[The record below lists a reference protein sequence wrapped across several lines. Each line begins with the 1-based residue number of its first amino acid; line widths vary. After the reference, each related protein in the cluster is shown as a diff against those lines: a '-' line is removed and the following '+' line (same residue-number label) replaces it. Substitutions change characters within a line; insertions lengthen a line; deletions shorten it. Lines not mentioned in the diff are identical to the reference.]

1 MEQFIFSQ
9 NRSESLLKI
18 DSLVVQIIKVPN
30 FNNFTTSDVRS
41 AYIAISKD
49 SLLDPV
55 VVRRKLYSELLKLVN
70 KGWLK
75 KKVSNKKKGTRFC
88 KTELFDVEKLIT
100 FIESNPQK
108 IIPCNDIKKSL
119 TEKLNYYKSE
129 LLLNFGE
136 KEAYKELNDE
146 FPELAIEIQSQYNQA
161 KDTKFKILGKIK
173 AIESLI
179 DQDCRQNI

>member
-1 MEQFIFSQ
+1 MEHFFFSQ
-9 NRSESLLKI
+9 YRLEYLLKI

-75 KKVSNKKKGTRFC
+75 KKSSYKKKGIRFC
-88 KTELFDVEKLIT
+88 KTELFDVETLIT
-100 FIESNPQK
+100 FIANSPQK
-108 IIPCNDIKKSL
+108 ITPYDDIKRSL
-119 TEKLNYYKSE
+119 TAKLDHYKSE
-129 LLLNFGE
+129 LLLNCGE
-136 KEAYKELNDE
+136 TEAYKELYDE
-146 FPELAIEIQSQYNQA
+146 FPELITEIHNQHNQA
-161 KDTKFKILGKIK
+161 KDTNIKILGRIK
-173 AIESLI
+173 AIENLI
-179 DQDCRQNI
+179 NQEK